1 MKFSK
6 GFTLIEVIITIVI
19 MAIAAAAFVTFF
31 GKAFTGSAVPPSQVW
46 RQYRMIQQ
54 METITGNYRD
64 QITNNASFSLA
75 AFKTSYVDGKD
86 YVDSTKTGL
95 ITLKDS
101 TNSYTTANVLQV
113 TLTDTDGNQTLMSIF
128 TQ

>member
-1 MKFSK
+1 MKYSK

-31 GKAFTGSAVPPSQVW
+31 GKAFTGSAVPPGQVW

-54 METITGNYRD
+54 METITSNYRD
-64 QITNNASFSLA
+64 QITNNAAFSLA
-75 AFKTSYVDGKD
+75 TFKTSFVDGTD

-95 ITLKDS
+95 ITLTSS
-101 TNSYTTANVLQV
+101 TGGYTTANVLQV
-113 TLTDTDGNQTLMSIF
+113 TLTDGNQTLMSIF